1 MKKVVVVV
9 LIAFSLFFGL
19 FGGFL
24 AKDILA
30 SSKDFAV
37 YATFDLPVSNWD
49 PNVEFSNGIITFCN
63 IYETLLKYDPLED
76 RIIPVLAT
84 EYEKS
89 EDNLSWTFTLR
100 QGVKFH
106 DGTDFNAEAVKY
118 SIDRTMRINKGAA
131 YIWEAVEEVQVVDD
145 YTVKFVLKYPA
156 PIDIIATSTY
166 AAFIVSPTA
175 LKPHPDNWLS
185 ETGSFAVGTGPYKLE
200 SYKEGE
206 QEVVLTW
213 FEDYWGGWEGKH
225 IKKALIKTVAEPVTR
240 HMLIQSGEAD
250 FTMGL
255 SFEDIK
261 ILQQDPNVNVWIGPS
276 LQNTRICMNT
286 LKEPLSN
293 KKVRQALSCAF
304 PYQDVITYAFEGH
317 GEQSIGPIPVG
328 LWGHLGDKKYQY
340 QYDLNK
346 AKKLL
351 EEAGYPN
358 GGFKLLLVYASA
370 RDTQREM
377 AELFKAELAKLNIDL
392 EIRGMAVQSGYALA
406 RRGSLEDRQDLFVN
420 LWWPDYASPVGWLVP
435 NFRSEEEPSANISY
449 YSNPEY
455 DALVDKGVME
465 SGISREVAK
474 NTFIDA
480 QKLLVEDV
488 PEIWTVDHTD
498 IFFTHKDFK
507 GYKDNMAY
515 SNVVFFYET
524 YKE

>member
-1 MKKVVVVV
+1 MRKGLISSVVV
-9 LIAFSLFFGL
+9 FSLVVSL
-19 FGGFL
+19 FSGFV
-24 AKDILA
+24 ASASLA
-30 SSKDFAV
+30 SDEDFAL

-76 RIIPVLAT
+76 KIIPVLAT
-84 EYEKS
+84 GYEKS
-89 EDNLSWTFTLR
+89 EDNLTWTFALR

-118 SIDRTMRINKGAA
+118 SMDRTIRINKGAA
-131 YIWEAVEEVQVVDD
+131 YIWEAVKEVKVIDD
-145 YTVKFVLKYPA
+145 YTVQFILKYPA

-175 LKPHPDNWLS
+175 LKPYPDDWLS
-185 ETGSFAVGTGPYKLE
+185 ETGNFAVGTGPYRLE

-225 IKKALIKTVAEPVTR
+225 IKKVLLKMVSEPVTR
-240 HMLIQSGEAD
+240 RMLIQSGEAD

-255 SFEDIK
+255 TYEDVK

-286 LKEPLSN
+286 QKEPLSN
-293 KKVRQALSCAF
+293 KKVRQAISHAF
-304 PYQDVITYAFEGH
+304 PYKDVITYAFEGH
-317 GEQSIGPIPVG
+317 GKQSIGPIPAG
-328 LWGHLGDKKYQY
+328 LWGHLGDEEYQY
-340 QYDLNK
+340 KHDLEK
-346 AKKLL
+346 AKQLL
-351 EEAGYPN
+351 KEAGYPN
-358 GGFKLLLVYASA
+358 GGFKLLLVYVSA
-370 RDTQREM
+370 RDTQRKM

-392 EIRGMAVQSGYALA
+392 EIRGMTVQAGYALA

-449 YSNPEY
+449 YNNPEY
-455 DALVDKGVME
+455 DALVDRGVME
-465 SGISREVAK
+465 SGISKELATE
-474 NTFIDA
+474 TFIES

-488 PEIWTVDHTD
+488 PEIWAVDHSG
-498 IFFTHKDFK
+498 IFFTHKNFK

-515 SNVVFFYET
+515 TNVVFFYET